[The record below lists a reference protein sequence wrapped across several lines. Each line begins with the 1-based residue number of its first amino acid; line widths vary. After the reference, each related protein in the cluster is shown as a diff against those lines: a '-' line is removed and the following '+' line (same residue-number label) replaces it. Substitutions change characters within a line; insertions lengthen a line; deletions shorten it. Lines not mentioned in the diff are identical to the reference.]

1 MRYAHT
7 NNSEKLYFEF
17 SKTIKPSTVSGKRI
31 ITAVIF
37 MILSADFRNF
47 LHRIT
52 YISCPPSSDI
62 TGSILKV
69 PYKGSPWQ
77 SAIKIH
83 YYISIADKT
92 E

>member
-37 MILSADFRNF
+37 MIFSADFSENF
-47 LHRIT
+47 LRRIT

-62 TGSILKV
+62 TGSILKSPV
-69 PYKGSPWQ
+69 QRFAKAIGNKNSLLYK
-77 SAIKIH
+77 
-83 YYISIADKT
+83 YNR
-92 E
+92 